1 MPQANVIKTDEVR
14 RNFALPDTEIVIQDY
29 HCSIWRTAV
38 YVQGRI
44 WLTQNYVLFQ
54 GLGIQEVMPYRKMID
69 VKKERTQLV
78 LEGISI
84 ALGPEKTVWM
94 DSFRPRLHDA
104 FTGVLQQL
112 CSP

>member
-1 MPQANVIKTDEVR
+1 MALHDRQTDEVR

-54 GLGIQEVMPYRKMID
+54 GLGIQEVMPYRKMIE
-69 VKKERTQLV
+69 VKKERTQLF
-78 LEGISI
+78 LEGLSI
-84 ALGPEKTVWM
+84 ALGPEKTV
-94 DSFRPRLHDA
+94 RDA
-104 FTGVLQQL
+104 PPCPIASNPVSTGIL
-112 CSP
+112 